1 MTMSEQDK
9 LSILAEYLDF
19 LKTEQKLDIVIFD
32 KSGLFAAHVA
42 LDRVLQPYLNH
53 MNPYCMHVKNNQ
65 TLWAHC
71 IILKERVLQ
80 RCSRQGHAFF
90 GTCHCGVSEY
100 VQPLWTRIG
109 LAGFISATGYRAEPA
124 LLAKRLPATARKYNL
139 DSVELQSIYDQALR
153 LPEGK
158 PQQVGMQ
165 LSLLAW
171 LLRVIVDESLTQDNA
186 LPSDQWQPLRLIARA
201 LDYINEMYA
210 NNLTMEEIA
219 RYCNCSK
226 SHLQHLFQTHRRQ
239 TVWQYLQAVRMERA
253 RRLLVETEWP
263 ISHLAAMVGFGDANY
278 FSTVFSH
285 FSGLSPRRYRQMNRA
300 E

>member
-1 MTMSEQDK
+1 MSEQDK
-9 LSILAEYLDF
+9 LNMLAEYLGF
-19 LKTEQKLDIVIFD
+19 LKSEQKLDIVVFD
-32 KSGLFAAHVA
+32 RSGMFATHDT

-53 MNPYCMHVKNNQ
+53 TNPYCMHVKSNQ

-80 RCSRQGHAFF
+80 RCSRHNQAFF
-90 GTCHCGVSEY
+90 GTCHCGVGEY
-100 VQPLWTRIG
+100 VQPLWTRTG
-109 LAGFISATGYRAEPA
+109 LTGFISATGYRAEPDLVA
-124 LLAKRLPATARKYNL
+124 WRLPATARKYNL
-139 DSVELQSIYDQALR
+139 DADSLQSIYDQAMR
-153 LPEGK
+153 PREGK

-171 LLRVIVDESLTQDNA
+171 LLRAIVDETLTQDNT
-186 LPSDQWQPLRLIARA
+186 LTSDQGQPLRLIARA

-210 NNLTMEEIA
+210 NNLTLEEIA

-239 TVWQYLQAVRMERA
+239 TVWQYLQAVRMEKA

-263 ISHLAAMVGFGDANY
+263 ISHLAAMIGFNDANY
-278 FSTVFSH
+278 FSTVFSRKI
-285 FSGLSPRRYRQMNRA
+285 GLSPRRYRQMNRA